1 MRKSIP
7 YLLMS
12 AVRKKCC
19 INPSPG
25 DSRSVSITKRV
36 RRRCRWVLLIW
47 PLAPFII
54 ERKCNELPAAAA
66 AEENIFSQWSHRNP
80 WDIWPYGERNTVVY
94 APQQFPF
101 FFPWGTVNHMCVDG
115 GQSERGHDYSSLESR
130 RDRECLWLNHGA
142 REKMGK
148 TVSMASGSPP
158 CIAKVRWSAKLDLG
172 PSGTRLFQE
181 RK

>member
-1 MRKSIP
+1 MVQKSFRIWQIQNKKVKKFKIWGLI
-7 YLLMS
+7 LLTKHVLHS
-12 AVRKKCC
+12 AGSFLQQQYPTFHWIIAIVFTF
-19 INPSPG
+19 G
-25 DSRSVSITKRV
+25 FALALV
-36 RRRCRWVLLIW
+36 LIW

-115 GQSERGHDYSSLESR
+115 GQSERGNGYSSLESR
-130 RDRECLWLNHGA
+130 RDRECL
-142 REKMGK
+142 
-148 TVSMASGSPP
+148 
-158 CIAKVRWSAKLDLG
+158 
-172 PSGTRLFQE
+172 
-181 RK
+181 